1 MSGGF
6 QTQVYGVP
14 AQGVAGDLASANPL
28 FSYDAGPGGLVAG
41 TAGLVIGRFAWTY
54 PPLDP
59 NSAAQ
64 IATNSGAGPVAGF
77 VMRAKG
83 LALNT
88 VFLSD
93 AGMTI
98 LSGMPASS
106 VMTGGDFWVVNVGST
121 EAIPGQKAFAN
132 LLTGAV
138 SFATAGT
145 FPSSASDSGGAVVNT
160 TLTLVGGVAGNVLT
174 VASVSVGTIYPG
186 AVLNSNAV
194 GQVSPFGSGG
204 TTGTGGAG
212 TYELSIGEQTVAAG
226 TTIGGNYGVYTVGTT
241 SQVFAVGMQLSGG
254 TTLPANTV
262 LTYLISGTGNNSS
275 TFATN
280 SGTAAQTS
288 HAVVGSTVVETK
300 WIAVSGGLTNEL
312 VKMSSWPLG

>member
-1 MSGGF
+1 
-6 QTQVYGVP
+6 
-14 AQGVAGDLASANPL
+14 
-28 FSYDAGPGGLVAG
+28 
-41 TAGLVIGRFAWTY
+41 
-54 PPLDP
+54 
-59 NSAAQ
+59 
-64 IATNSGAGPVAGF
+64 
-77 VMRAKG
+77 MRAKG